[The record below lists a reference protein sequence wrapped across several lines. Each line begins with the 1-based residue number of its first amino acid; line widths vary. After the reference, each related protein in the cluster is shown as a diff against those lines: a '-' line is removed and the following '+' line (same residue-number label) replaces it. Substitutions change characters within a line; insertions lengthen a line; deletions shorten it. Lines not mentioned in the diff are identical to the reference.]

1 MNCKTL
7 LDNYVDDDTYVHL
20 EMLKYSGNE
29 DEPEVV
35 AEIPTIKLS
44 EMAYA
49 DFRAFMKKEILE
61 IVPVMETIENELT
74 PVPVLNIQADGSDET

>member
-29 DEPEVV
+29 DEADIV

-49 DFRAFMKKEILE
+49 DFRPFMKKEILE
-61 IVPVMETIENELT
+61 IVPVIETVNEEPT
-74 PVPVLNIQADGSDET
+74 PVLNIQADGSDET

>member
-20 EMLKYSGNE
+20 EMLKYSGNN
-29 DEPEVV
+29 DEPDVI

-49 DFRAFMKKEILE
+49 DFRSFMKKEILE
-61 IVPVMETIENELT
+61 IVPVIETVNDEPT
-74 PVPVLNIQADGSDET
+74 PVLNIQADGSDET

>member
-20 EMLKYSGNE
+20 EMLKYSGN
-29 DEPEVV
+29 DNEPDVI
-35 AEIPTIKLS
+35 AEIPTVKLS

-49 DFRAFMKKEILE
+49 DFRPFMKKEILE
-61 IVPVMETIENELT
+61 ILPTIETVNDEAT
-74 PVPVLNIQADGSDET
+74 PVLNIQADGSDET

>member
-7 LDNYVDDDTYVHL
+7 LDNYVDDETYVHL
-20 EMLKYSGNE
+20 EMLKYSGNN

-44 EMAYA
+44 DMAYA
-49 DFRAFMKKEILE
+49 DFRSFMKKEVLE
-61 IVPVMETIENELT
+61 IVPVIETVNEEPT
-74 PVPVLNIQADGSDET
+74 PVLNIQADGSNET

>member
-20 EMLKYSGNE
+20 EMLKYSGNN
-29 DEPEVV
+29 DEPDVIDEV
-35 AEIPTIKLS
+35 PTVKLS

-49 DFRAFMKKEILE
+49 DFRPFMKKEILE
-61 IVPVMETIENELT
+61 IVPVIETIENAAFIIST
-74 PVPVLNIQADGSDET
+74 IINIPPQILLL

>member
-35 AEIPTIKLS
+35 AEIPTIRLS

-49 DFRAFMKKEILE
+49 DFRAFMKKEVLE
-61 IVPVMETIENELT
+61 IVPVIETVNEEPT
-74 PVPVLNIQADGSDET
+74 PVLNIQADGSDET

>member
-29 DEPEVV
+29 DEPEII

-61 IVPVMETIENELT
+61 IVPVIETVNDE
-74 PVPVLNIQADGSDET
+74 PAPVLNIQADGSDET

>member
-20 EMLKYSGNE
+20 AMLKYSGNE
-29 DEPEVV
+29 DEPDIV

-49 DFRAFMKKEILE
+49 DFRPFMKKEILE
-61 IVPVMETIENELT
+61 IVPVIETVNEEPT
-74 PVPVLNIQADGSDET
+74 PVLNIQADGSDET

>member
-29 DEPEVV
+29 DEPDIV
-35 AEIPTIKLS
+35 AEIPTVKLS

-49 DFRAFMKKEILE
+49 EMNR
-61 IVPVMETIENELT
+61 PRC
-74 PVPVLNIQADGSDET
+74 